1 MIKFLKSAI
10 IVYAALLVQVTI
22 LPAYVADPFK
32 PNLLIVVVAY
42 LGLREGGWHGALL
55 AFFLGLVADCF
66 NGIYLGLSAFSF
78 LSVHLLL
85 RKVADRLYTDSLY
98 LMLLVVSLATI
109 VNGLI
114 HLVLLLLFSVSDGIY
129 ATLLAGLIPQ
139 ALVNAL
145 AASLLF
151 GIPSF
156 GVREEAR

>member
-1 MIKFLKSAI
+1 MTKFLKSAI
-10 IVYAALLVQVTI
+10 IVYAALLVQVTV

-42 LGLREGGWHGALL
+42 LGLREGGWHGALF
-55 AFFLGLVADCF
+55 AFSLGLVADCF
-66 NGIYLGLSAFSF
+66 SGVYLGLSAFSF

-85 RKVADRLYTDSLY
+85 RKVADRLYTDNLY

-114 HLVLLLLFSVSDGIY
+114 HLVLLLLFSVADGMY
-129 ATLLAGLIPQ
+129 ATLLAGLLPQ